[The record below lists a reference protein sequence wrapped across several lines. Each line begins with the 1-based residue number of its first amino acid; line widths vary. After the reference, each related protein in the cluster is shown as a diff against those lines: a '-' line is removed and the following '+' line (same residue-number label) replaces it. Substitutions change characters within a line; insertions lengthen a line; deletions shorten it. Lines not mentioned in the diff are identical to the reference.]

1 MMVNFRNIIVLV
13 LALST
18 WLTFPAFAETNDSN
32 EHPLL
37 QQASRHMGNR
47 QYYHAITELMRYQ
60 HLYPHGKDYPA
71 STLMMGMAYYHG
83 NNYYRATSLLA
94 QCYNTNRDRP
104 EGEKALY
111 YLGTIRLREGSPFF
125 AYRTIQEYTY
135 IYPDGKFREISSLHS
150 CYALALMDDY
160 DRALQGIHDFLQEYP
175 DTEFRQEALTLEEDI
190 RQQVNRPQ
198 KSPLGAFVG
207 SLLMPG
213 FGHFYTGNYAAG
225 FLSFFT
231 NAGLIYL
238 IYDGYRDG
246 DVFRTAFFGFLELSF
261 YQYSL
266 ISGVRSVHEYN
277 SRNEYYRTLRMSVE
291 THF

>member
-1 MMVNFRNIIVLV
+1 MIARYINTMLLLV
-13 LALST
+13 ASITWLAL
-18 WLTFPAFAETNDSN
+18 PVYAGENN
-32 EHPLL
+32 NHVHPLL
-37 QQASRHMGNR
+37 RQARQHMDNR
-47 QYYHAITELMRYQ
+47 QYYHAITEIMRYQ
-60 HLYPHGKDYPA
+60 HLYPDGSDHATSK
-71 STLMMGMAYYHG
+71 LMMGIAYYNG

-104 EGEKALY
+104 QGERALY
-111 YLGTIRLREGSPFF
+111 YLGTIRLKEGSPFF

-135 IYPDGKFREISSLHS
+135 IYPDGEFREISSLHS

-198 KSPLGAFVG
+198 KSPLAAFAG
-207 SLLMPG
+207 SLLLPG
-213 FGHFYTGNYAAG
+213 FGHFYTGNYATG

-266 ISGVRSVHEYN
+266 INGVRSVHEYN
-277 SRNEYYRTLRMSVE
+277 SHSEYYRTLRMSVE